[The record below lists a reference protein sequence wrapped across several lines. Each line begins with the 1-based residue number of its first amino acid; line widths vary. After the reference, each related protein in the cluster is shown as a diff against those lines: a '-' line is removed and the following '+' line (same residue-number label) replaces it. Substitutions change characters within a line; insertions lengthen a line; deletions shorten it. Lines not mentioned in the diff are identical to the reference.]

1 MSGRAVIDAIPAPP
15 WPRRVAPLRSD
26 LRSTFRI
33 GFAAVVL
40 FFGLGGG
47 WSATAPLSGAAIA
60 PGVVSPEGSRQTVQH
75 LEGGIIRQILVRE
88 GDQVDAG
95 DTLVVLEDVAARA
108 EAGALMSRL
117 RTLAAR
123 EQRLE
128 AERSGAK
135 VIAFTHFSLQRPDD
149 QEVLAVLAQQRDQF
163 ETRAANDESRRA
175 ILKQRSAQ
183 LEQQIAGA
191 RRQLA
196 GTRRQADLIR
206 EEIKVAEYLVQRGYE
221 RKPRLLALQ
230 RAEAELVGTE
240 GELVA
245 SIARSKEAI
254 AGTELEIL
262 SIKTERIEE
271 IASELSD
278 VRAQRI
284 EVEKQ
289 IRESLDRLQR
299 TEIPAP
305 VDGTVFD
312 LRYKTTGGVIGP
324 GEAVLD
330 IVPAKDKLV
339 IDARVSPGDIDDVRS
354 GLSSYVVFPSYPQ
367 RHLLRIDGRVTQVSA
382 DALEDERSGEPYYL
396 AKVEV
401 YREKLEAIAPQ
412 IQLTPGLPAEVF
424 ITTEERTVL
433 EYLLQPLQQ
442 TLERSLREP

>member
-1 MSGRAVIDAIPAPP
+1 MSGRAIIDAIPAPP
-15 WPRRVAPLRSD
+15 RPRRVAPLTGD
-26 LRSTFRI
+26 LRASFWI
-33 GFAAVVL
+33 GFAAILL
-40 FFGLGGG
+40 FFGFGGG

-75 LEGGIIRQILVRE
+75 LEGGIIREIRVRE
-88 GDQVDAG
+88 GDDVDAG

-128 AERSGAK
+128 AERSGAEE
-135 VIAFTHFSLQRPDD
+135 IAFTHFSLQRVEDK
-149 QEVLAVLAQQRDQF
+149 EVQAVLAQQRDQF
-163 ETRAANDESRRA
+163 ETRAANDESRKS
-175 ILKQRSAQ
+175 ILRQRSAQ

-196 GTRRQADLIR
+196 GTRRQAELIR
-206 EEIKVAEYLVQRGYE
+206 EEIKVAKYLVQRGYE

-240 GELVA
+240 GGLVA
-245 SIARSKEAI
+245 GIARSKEAI
-254 AGTELEIL
+254 AETELEIL
-262 SIKTERIEE
+262 SIRTERAEE

-278 VRAQRI
+278 VRGHRI

-289 IRESLDRLQR
+289 IRESLDRLRR

-305 VDGTVFD
+305 VGGTVID

-330 IVPAKDKLV
+330 IVPAEDKLI
-339 IDARVSPGDIDDVRS
+339 IDARVSPDDIDDVRI
-354 GLSSYVVFPSYPQ
+354 GLESYVVFPSYPQ
-367 RHLLRIDGRVTQVSA
+367 RHILRIDGAVTHVSA
-382 DALEDERSGEPYYL
+382 DALEDERSGDPYYL

-401 YREKLEAIAPQ
+401 FREKLEAVAPQ
-412 IQLTPGLPAEVF
+412 IRLTPGLPAEVF
-424 ITTEERTVL
+424 ITTEDRTVL
-433 EYLLQPLQQ
+433 EYLLQPLRQ

>member
-1 MSGRAVIDAIPAPP
+1 VSGRAIIDAIPAPP
-15 WPRRVAPLRSD
+15 QPRRVAPLTGD
-26 LRSTFRI
+26 LRVTFWI
-33 GFAAVVL
+33 GFAAILL
-40 FFGLGGG
+40 FFGFGGG

-75 LEGGIIRQILVRE
+75 LEGGIIREIRVRE
-88 GDQVDAG
+88 GDDVDAG

-128 AERSGAK
+128 AERSGAEE
-135 VIAFTHFSLQRPDD
+135 ISFTHFSLQGVEDK
-149 QEVLAVLAQQRDQF
+149 EVQAVLAQQRDQF
-163 ETRAANDESRRA
+163 ETRAANDESRKS

-196 GTRRQADLIR
+196 GTRRQAELIR
-206 EEIKVAEYLVQRGYE
+206 EEIKVAKYLVQRGYE

-254 AGTELEIL
+254 AETELEIL
-262 SIKTERIEE
+262 SIRTERAEE
-271 IASELSD
+271 TASELSD
-278 VRAQRI
+278 VRARRI

-289 IRESLDRLQR
+289 IRESLDRLRR

-305 VDGTVFD
+305 VGGTVIE

-330 IVPAKDKLV
+330 IVPAEDKLI
-339 IDARVSPGDIDDVRS
+339 IDARVSPDDIDDVRI
-354 GLSSYVVFPSYPQ
+354 GLESYVVFPSYPQ
-367 RHLLRIDGRVTQVSA
+367 RHILRIDGEVTHVSA
-382 DALEDERSGEPYYL
+382 DALEDERSGDPYYL
-396 AKVEV
+396 AKIEV
-401 YREKLEAIAPQ
+401 FREKLEAVAPQ
-412 IQLTPGLPAEVF
+412 IRLTPGLPAEVF
-424 ITTEERTVL
+424 ITTEDRTVL
-433 EYLLQPLQQ
+433 EYLLQPLRQ

>member
-1 MSGRAVIDAIPAPP
+1 MSGRAIIDAIPAPP
-15 WPRRVAPLRSD
+15 QPRRVAPLTGD
-26 LRSTFRI
+26 LRVTFWI
-33 GFAAVVL
+33 GFAAILL

-47 WSATAPLSGAAIA
+47 WSAMAPLSGAAIA

-75 LEGGIIRQILVRE
+75 LEGGIIREIRVRE
-88 GDQVDAG
+88 GDEVDAG

-135 VIAFTHFSLQRPDD
+135 GVTFTHFSLQTTEDK
-149 QEVLAVLAQQRDQF
+149 EVQAVLSQQRDQF
-163 ETRAANDESRRA
+163 ETRAANDESRKS

-196 GTRRQADLIR
+196 GTRRQAELIR
-206 EEIKVAEYLVQRGYE
+206 EEIKVAKYLVQRGYE

-254 AGTELEIL
+254 AETELEIL
-262 SIKTERIEE
+262 SIRTERAEE
-271 IASELSD
+271 VASELAD
-278 VRAQRI
+278 ARAQRI

-289 IRESLDRLQR
+289 IRESLDRLRR

-305 VDGTVFD
+305 VGGTVID

-330 IVPAKDKLV
+330 IVPAEDKLV
-339 IDARVSPGDIDDVRS
+339 
-354 GLSSYVVFPSYPQ
+354 
-367 RHLLRIDGRVTQVSA
+367 
-382 DALEDERSGEPYYL
+382 
-396 AKVEV
+396 
-401 YREKLEAIAPQ
+401 
-412 IQLTPGLPAEVF
+412 
-424 ITTEERTVL
+424 
-433 EYLLQPLQQ
+433 
-442 TLERSLREP
+442 

>member
-1 MSGRAVIDAIPAPP
+1 MSGRAIIDAIPAPP
-15 WPRRVAPLRSD
+15 QPRRVAPLTGD
-26 LRSTFRI
+26 LRVTFWI
-33 GFAAVVL
+33 GFAAILL

-47 WSATAPLSGAAIA
+47 WSAMAPLSGAAIA

-75 LEGGIIRQILVRE
+75 LEGGIIREIRVRE
-88 GDQVDAG
+88 GDEVDAG

-135 VIAFTHFSLQRPDD
+135 GVTFTHFSLQTTEDK
-149 QEVLAVLAQQRDQF
+149 EVQAVLSQQRDQF
-163 ETRAANDESRRA
+163 ETRAANDESRKS

-196 GTRRQADLIR
+196 GTRRQAELIR
-206 EEIKVAEYLVQRGYE
+206 EEIKVAKYLVQRGYE

-254 AGTELEIL
+254 AETELEIL
-262 SIKTERIEE
+262 SIRTERAEE
-271 IASELSD
+271 VASELAD
-278 VRAQRI
+278 ARAQRI

-289 IRESLDRLQR
+289 IRESLDRLRR

-305 VDGTVFD
+305 VGGTVID

-330 IVPAKDKLV
+330 IVPAEDKLV
-339 IDARVSPGDIDDVRS
+339 IDARVSPDDIDDVRI
-354 GLSSYVVFPSYPQ
+354 GLESYVVFPSYPQ
-367 RHLLRIDGRVTQVSA
+367 RHILRIDGAVTHVSA
-382 DALEDERSGEPYYL
+382 DALEDERSGDPYYL

-401 YREKLEAIAPQ
+401 FREKLETVAPQ
-412 IQLTPGLPAEVF
+412 IRLTPGLPAEVF

-433 EYLLQPLQQ
+433 EYLLQPLRQ

>member
-1 MSGRAVIDAIPAPP
+1 MSGRAIIDAIPAPP
-15 WPRRVAPLRSD
+15 QPRRVAPLTGD
-26 LRSTFRI
+26 LRVTFWI
-33 GFAAVVL
+33 GFAAILL
-40 FFGLGGG
+40 FFGFGGG

-75 LEGGIIRQILVRE
+75 LEGGIIREIRVRE
-88 GDQVDAG
+88 GDDVDAG

-128 AERSGAK
+128 AERSGAEE
-135 VIAFTHFSLQRPDD
+135 ISFTHFSLQGVEDK
-149 QEVLAVLAQQRDQF
+149 EVQAVLAQQRDQF
-163 ETRAANDESRRA
+163 ETRAANDESRKS

-196 GTRRQADLIR
+196 GTRRQAELIR
-206 EEIKVAEYLVQRGYE
+206 EEIKVAKYLVQRGYE

-254 AGTELEIL
+254 AETELEIL
-262 SIKTERIEE
+262 SIRTERAEE
-271 IASELSD
+271 TASELSD
-278 VRAQRI
+278 VRARRI

-289 IRESLDRLQR
+289 IRESLDRLRR

-305 VDGTVFD
+305 VGGTVIE

-330 IVPAKDKLV
+330 IVPAEDKLI
-339 IDARVSPGDIDDVRS
+339 IDARVSPDDIDDVRI
-354 GLSSYVVFPSYPQ
+354 GLESYVVFPSYPQ
-367 RHLLRIDGRVTQVSA
+367 RHILRIDGEVTHVSA
-382 DALEDERSGEPYYL
+382 DALEDERSGDPYYL
-396 AKVEV
+396 AKIEV
-401 YREKLEAIAPQ
+401 FREKLEAVAPQ
-412 IQLTPGLPAEVF
+412 IRLTPGLPAEVF
-424 ITTEERTVL
+424 ITTEDRTVL
-433 EYLLQPLQQ
+433 EYLLQPLRQ

>member
-1 MSGRAVIDAIPAPP
+1 MSGRAIIDAIPAPP
-15 WPRRVAPLRSD
+15 QPRRVAPLTGD
-26 LRSTFRI
+26 LRATFWV
-33 GFAAVVL
+33 GFAAILL
-40 FFGLGGG
+40 FFGFGGG

-75 LEGGIIRQILVRE
+75 LEGGIIRELRVRE
-88 GDQVDAG
+88 GDDVNAG

-128 AERSGAK
+128 AERSGAAE
-135 VIAFTHFSLQRPDD
+135 ITFTHFSLQGVEDE
-149 QEVLAVLAQQRDQF
+149 EVQAVLGQQRDQF
-163 ETRAANDESRRA
+163 ETRAANDESRKS

-196 GTRRQADLIR
+196 GTRRQAELIR
-206 EEIKVAEYLVQRGYE
+206 EEIKVAEYLVRRGYE

-240 GELVA
+240 GGLVA
-245 SIARSKEAI
+245 GIARSKEAI
-254 AGTELEIL
+254 AETELEIL
-262 SIKTERIEE
+262 NIRTERAEE

-278 VRAQRI
+278 VRAHRI

-289 IRESLDRLQR
+289 IRESLDRLRR

-305 VDGTVFD
+305 VGGTVID

-330 IVPAKDKLV
+330 IVPGEDKLI
-339 IDARVSPGDIDDVRS
+339 IDARVSPDDIDDVRI
-354 GLSSYVVFPSYPQ
+354 GLESYVVFPSYPQ
-367 RHLLRIDGRVTQVSA
+367 RHILRIDGKVTYVSA
-382 DALEDERSGEPYYL
+382 DALEDERSGDSYYL

-401 YREKLEAIAPQ
+401 FRENLEAVAPQ
-412 IQLTPGLPAEVF
+412 IRLTPGLPAEVF

-433 EYLLQPLQQ
+433 DYLLQPLRQS
-442 TLERSLREP
+442 LERSLREP